1 MPTPSCPTSRPQAS
15 GRSRSSATR
24 SPRVPRSATT
34 RTPEPSATSPDPAA
48 GTVIGRFPALASPIY
63 RRLLLGNTLATLG
76 AFMQA
81 TAQGWLVLQ
90 LTNSP
95 GLLGLIGAISGLPT
109 LFLAV
114 LAGVLADR
122 LDRRR
127 LLAWSYGAAAL
138 LSAILAVLT
147 FTEAV
152 AYWHVAVIALA
163 GGVLLTIQMP
173 ASQAIVSTAVD
184 RAVLGGAIALNSA
197 QYNLMRIVGPSL
209 AGLAIAAGGLA
220 FGFVANAVALVVVA
234 VIFIRLPL
242 PPTRALGRLQAAL
255 WGDLRDGVR
264 HVAADRVLSTLVLLA
279 AAPALF
285 ILNYLVFLP
294 VYARDIL
301 AIGAPG
307 LGLLTSSIGIG
318 ALTGALLVASRR
330 PQGGSGKL
338 ALVGLAS
345 MSISLATF
353 AVSTSV
359 PLSCVALAIL
369 GASQV
374 AYYSTTNTLLQVR
387 VPGRLRGR
395 VHSLYVLFS
404 IGLIPL
410 GNVVAGALAERVT
423 VPPVL
428 AVGGAATLA
437 IVVVAAI
444 VRPEIRHLQPGLPGT
459 SGASG
464 AAPAAADPAAIEP
477 SAVAPAGLATG
488 DVTEPPLE
496 A

>member
-1 MPTPSCPTSRPQAS
+1 
-15 GRSRSSATR
+15 
-24 SPRVPRSATT
+24 
-34 RTPEPSATSPDPAA
+34 
-48 GTVIGRFPALASPIY
+48 
-63 RRLLLGNTLATLG
+63 
-76 AFMQA
+76 MQA

-95 GLLGLIGAISGLPT
+95 GLLGLIGAIAGLPT

-114 LAGVLADR
+114 VAGVLADR

-127 LLAWSYGAAAL
+127 MLAWTYGAAAL

-147 FTEAV
+147 LTETV
-152 AYWHVAVIALA
+152 AYWHVAAIALA

-184 RAVLGGAIALNSA
+184 RTVLGGAIALNSA
-197 QYNLMRIVGPSL
+197 QYNLMRIIGPSL

-220 FGFVANAVALVVVA
+220 FGFVANAVALVGVA

-242 PPTRALGRLQAAL
+242 PPTRTLGRLQAAL

-285 ILNYLVFLP
+285 VLNYLVFLP

-307 LGLLTSSIGIG
+307 LGLLTGSIGVG

-330 PQGGSGKL
+330 PSGGSGRLLL
-338 ALVGLAS
+338 AGLAS

-353 AVSTSV
+353 AMSTWV
-359 PLSCVALAIL
+359 PLSCAALAIL

-387 VPGRLRGR
+387 IPSRLRGR

-410 GNVVAGALAERVT
+410 GNVVAGAVAERVT

-428 AVGGAATLA
+428 AAGGVATLA
-437 IVVVAAI
+437 IVVIVAVA
-444 VRPEIRHLQPGLPGT
+444 RPEIARLGT
-459 SGASG
+459 DAPPPPVAAVV
-464 AAPAAADPAAIEP
+464 AAPPVGDAIE
-477 SAVAPAGLATG
+477 SSI
-488 DVTEPPLE
+488 E

>member
-1 MPTPSCPTSRPQAS
+1 MS

-24 SPRVPRSATT
+24 HRRTRRPATT
-34 RTPEPSATSPDPAA
+34 RQPENPAAGPDPASDRPPTGA
-48 GTVIGRFPALASPIY
+48 GSIVARFPALTSPVY
-63 RRLLLGNTLATLG
+63 RRLLLGNSLATLG

-95 GLLGLIGAISGLPT
+95 ALLGLVGAIAGLPT

-127 LLAWSYGAAAL
+127 LLAWTYGAAAL
-138 LSAILAVLT
+138 LSAILAALT
-147 FTEAV
+147 LTGTVE
-152 AYWHVAVIALA
+152 YWHVAVIAFA

-173 ASQAIVSTAVD
+173 TSQAIVSTVVD
-184 RAVLGGAIALNSA
+184 RAVLGSAIALNSA
-197 QYNLMRIVGPSL
+197 QYNLTRIVGPAI

-220 FGFVANAVALVVVA
+220 VGFVVNAAALAVVA
-234 VIFIRLPL
+234 VLFGRLPL
-242 PPTRALGRLQAAL
+242 PPTRTLGRLQAAL

-264 HVAADRVLSTLVLLA
+264 HVAADPVLSTLVLLA

-285 ILNYLVFLP
+285 ILSYLVFLP

-307 LGLLTSSIGIG
+307 LGLLTGSIGVG
-318 ALTGALLVASRR
+318 ALTGALLMASRR
-330 PQGGSGKL
+330 PSGGSGRLVL
-338 ALVGLAS
+338 AGLAS

-353 AVSTSV
+353 ALSTSV
-359 PLSCVALAIL
+359 ILSCAALAVL

-387 VPGRLRGR
+387 VPSRLRGR
-395 VHSLYVLFS
+395 VASLYVLTS

-410 GNVVAGALAERVT
+410 GNLVAGAVAERVT

-428 AVGGAATLA
+428 AAGGLASLA
-437 IVVVAAI
+437 IAVTAAL
-444 VRPEIRHLQPGLPGT
+444 VRPEIRRLRAVDLGARSAGAPLPT
-459 SGASG
+459 DAT
-464 AAPAAADPAAIEP
+464 AAPPAAALPAT
-477 SAVAPAGLATG
+477 APAVDPIAT
-488 DVTEPPLE
+488 DAAADRPAE

>member
-1 MPTPSCPTSRPQAS
+1 
-15 GRSRSSATR
+15 
-24 SPRVPRSATT
+24 
-34 RTPEPSATSPDPAA
+34 
-48 GTVIGRFPALASPIY
+48 
-63 RRLLLGNTLATLG
+63 
-76 AFMQA
+76 MQA
-81 TAQGWLVLQ
+81 TAQGWLVLE

-95 GLLGLIGAISGLPT
+95 GLLGLLGAIAGLPT

-122 LDRRR
+122 LDKRRM
-127 LLAWSYGAAAL
+127 LAWTYAAAAL
-138 LSAILAVLT
+138 LSVILAVLT
-147 FTEAV
+147 ISESV

-173 ASQAIVSTAVD
+173 AGQAIVSTVVD

-220 FGFVANAVALVVVA
+220 FGFVANAIALGIVAL
-234 VIFIRLPL
+234 IFIRLPL
-242 PPTRALGRLQAAL
+242 PPTRTLGRLQAAL

-264 HVAADRVLSTLVLLA
+264 YVAADRILSTLVLLA

-307 LGLLTSSIGIG
+307 LGLLTGSIGVG
-318 ALTGALLVASRR
+318 ALAGALLMASRR
-330 PQGGSGKL
+330 PSGGSGRLLL
-338 ALVGLAS
+338 AGLMSA
-345 MSISLATF
+345 SISLATF
-353 AVSTSV
+353 ALSPFV
-359 PLSCVALAIL
+359 PLSCLALAAL

-395 VHSLYVLFS
+395 VLSLYVLTS
-404 IGLIPL
+404 IGLLPL
-410 GNVVAGALAERVT
+410 GNLVAGALAERLT

-428 AVGGAATLA
+428 AAGGIATLLIA
-437 IVVVAAI
+437 IVAAL
-444 VRPEIRHLQPGLPGT
+444 VRPEIRRLPAGPPEP
-459 SGASG
+459 
-464 AAPAAADPAAIEP
+464 APSSALPAHPTPAD
-477 SAVAPAGLATG
+477 SLPAGLVPAPPSPLPDMAVPEAALADPVQPEDG
-488 DVTEPPLE
+488 LVEDVLAESALELALREPPLPP
-496 A
+496 ASQPAGGPPPPIGA